1 MIEIGHK
8 RYTLKTQTVSLINK
22 NTSLVVIQYSLIHS
36 TIVNETNPSFQIQPC
51 ICVVTKKTGLKK
63 EKMLTMSDEMS
74 PTKMILFILY
84 AVALA
89 MGVAAI
95 ILPLLGQVVDMTLI
109 GIAIFCLGLA
119 GMNQVTKE

>member
-1 MIEIGHK
+1 
-8 RYTLKTQTVSLINK
+8 
-22 NTSLVVIQYSLIHS
+22 
-36 TIVNETNPSFQIQPC
+36 
-51 ICVVTKKTGLKK
+51 
-63 EKMLTMSDEMS
+63 MSDEMS
-74 PTKMILFILY
+74 PTKFILFILY

-95 ILPLLGQVVDMTLI
+95 VLPLLGQVVDPVLI